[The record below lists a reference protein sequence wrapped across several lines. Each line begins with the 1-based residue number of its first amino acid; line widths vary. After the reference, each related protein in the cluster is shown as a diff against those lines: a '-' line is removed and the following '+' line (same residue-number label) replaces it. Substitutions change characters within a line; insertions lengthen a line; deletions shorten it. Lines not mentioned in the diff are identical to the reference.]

1 MTDPISAAG
10 LGLAIVPLLIS
21 ALENYEVTFQPFVT
35 YRRYIKEI
43 QRFTARLETQRAI
56 FRNEC
61 QLLFLAVS
69 NGQGLSDVLKDSN
82 HPARSDEEISKR
94 LEDLLGTSYN
104 TCVLTLSLVNDT
116 LDEITLETKD
126 FRYLLEN
133 KVISQFRTLGPF

>member
-43 QRFTARLETQRAI
+43 QRLTARLETQRAI

-69 NGQGLSDVLKDSN
+69 NGQSLSDVLKNPN
-82 HPARSDEEISKR
+82 HPARSDGEISKK
-94 LEDLLGTSYN
+94 LEELLGTSYN
-104 TCVLTLSLVNDT
+104 ICVLTLSLINDM
-116 LDEITLETKD
+116 LNEITLETKD
-126 FRYLLEN
+126 FRYLLED
-133 KVISQFRTLGPF
+133 KVIGQFRTLDRF